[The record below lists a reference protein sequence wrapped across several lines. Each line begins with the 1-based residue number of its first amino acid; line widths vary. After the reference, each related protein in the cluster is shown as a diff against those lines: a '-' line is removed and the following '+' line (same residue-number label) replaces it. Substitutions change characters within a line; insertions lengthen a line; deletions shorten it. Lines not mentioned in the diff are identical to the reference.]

1 MRFMTKAL
9 ELNQILE
16 SVAKYAKSDTVKEDL
31 LNLEPMTEIELIDQ
45 VLTEVYDMTTLISRA
60 GVLPLIEDYDI
71 HQLLK
76 YASLLRVF
84 SIQELLYVRLFL
96 AMERDI
102 LTYARELE
110 RIKVPAKSISL
121 YFNEISSHLQ
131 LLKLIDS
138 KMDPDGQILD
148 DATPELFKIR
158 RELSRHDKMLQ
169 EKLHKMLIDYSAY
182 LNESVIVI
190 RNNRFCI
197 PVKDAYKNK
206 IKGVIHDMSASKQ
219 TIYIEPEQTRQIT
232 AEIESLKI
240 QEDKEIQKII
250 ALLSEEVH
258 NSHETLVKNLD
269 VFIHLDFLSA
279 KAQYANLYQANK
291 PSLNTTGIITLVKA
305 KHPLLNQKEA
315 IPIDLELNQQL
326 RILLITGPN
335 TGGKTVALKTVG
347 LLTLMTQ
354 SGLLIPAHESSNIAI
369 FDQVFADIGDE
380 QSILQSLSTFS
391 SHLTKIIEMIKHVK
405 DNTLVLLDELGSGTD
420 PNEGVSLAIAI
431 LNYFKT
437 YDLRMM
443 VTTHYSELKS
453 YAYEQQHM
461 GTASV
466 AFDKK
471 TLKPLYYLQ
480 MGTTGSSHAFLIAR
494 RLGLNEEVISDAQT
508 IYQGRQ
514 TDLAKMMEKLN
525 DEMLYVERQKEKL
538 RFEID
543 ENRKAKKEYQL
554 AKDKLLLEQDHI
566 IETIRHKEE
575 KKWNELK
582 EEVKELL
589 RELQQKKDISN
600 PEVAQIKYM
609 LNQKASQDQKM
620 TFDDELKVDDPVYI
634 IPYQQYGLIK
644 AIKGEDYRVIFG
656 QFDLYF
662 KAFDLRKEEP
672 KKETKKTVKP
682 VKIIS
687 GQTPTKKANFE
698 LDLRGYRYEEVKD
711 ALDQAID
718 SALLSGLSVMRIIHG
733 FGSGVVRK
741 AVYDYIKS
749 SPYIKTSRFGG
760 EGEGLNGVTIIT
772 LK

>member
-1 MRFMTKAL
+1 MTKAL

-554 AKDKLLLEQDHI
+554 AKDTLLLEQDHI

-575 KKWNELK
+575 KKGNELK

-718 SALLSGLSVMRIIHG
+718 SALLSGSSVMRIIHG